1 MLQFVTEARDV
12 HAVDVTKLGGQFLRI
27 HERTLTECRSRCKK
41 FPAYVSAFQ
50 TKLEEE
56 LEESKQNG

>member
-1 MLQFVTEARDV
+1 V